1 MENPKISLRG
11 QGFGH
16 KRPIRR
22 WGPYS
27 PPVFGG
33 PQALDLQPA
42 RVAHI
47 RRPAFTPLHRLTA
60 KLLAHD
66 GI

>member
-47 RRPAFTPLHRLTA
+47 RRPAFYTSPQANREA
-60 KLLAHD
+60 S
-66 GI
+66 GR